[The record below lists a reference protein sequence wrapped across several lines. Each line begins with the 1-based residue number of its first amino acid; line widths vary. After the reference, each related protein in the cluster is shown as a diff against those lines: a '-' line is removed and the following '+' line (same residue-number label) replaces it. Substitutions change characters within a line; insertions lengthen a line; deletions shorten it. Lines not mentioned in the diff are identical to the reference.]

1 MSCPVHKNL
10 FHWIKVKICLDQYP
24 WLLIV
29 ILIKFERVHNNGHYY
44 LYYVLILI
52 KLIDLIVIMLQ
63 IYENSTVE

>member
-1 MSCPVHKNL
+1 MSYPVHKNL
-10 FHWIKVKICLDQYP
+10 FHWIKPKNCLDQYP

-29 ILIKFERVHNNGHYY
+29 ILTKFERVHNNGHYY

-52 KLIDLIVIMLQ
+52 KLIDQIVIMLQ